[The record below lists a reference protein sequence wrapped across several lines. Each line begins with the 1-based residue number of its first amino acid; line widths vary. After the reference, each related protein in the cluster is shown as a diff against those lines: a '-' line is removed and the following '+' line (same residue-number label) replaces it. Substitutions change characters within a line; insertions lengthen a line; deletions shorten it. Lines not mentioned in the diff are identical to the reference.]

1 MTAIF
6 IVLLITLAIYSAFG
20 MLFYESYAPP
30 FLAVAIVCLFLALK
44 QVLAEVRALYELLH
58 MELDDIKEKLSSE
71 STEETDK
78 AEEPKSSDETNLRI
92 KLKLRRLAFAF
103 VGADFLFIGFRL
115 YRCPFSALSSRLLE
129 LSGRYSHMQDRF

>member
-20 MLFYESYAPP
+20 MLFYDSYAPP

-58 MELDDIKEKLSSE
+58 IELDDIKEKLFPDG
-71 STEETDK
+71 TEETDK
-78 AEEPKSSDETNLRI
+78 AEEPKSSDETN
-92 KLKLRRLAFAF
+92 
-103 VGADFLFIGFRL
+103 
-115 YRCPFSALSSRLLE
+115 E
-129 LSGRYSHMQDRF
+129 

>member
-6 IVLLITLAIYSAFG
+6 IVLLITLAVYSAFG

-30 FLAVAIVCLFLALK
+30 FLAVAIICLFLALK

-58 MELDDIKEKLSSE
+58 MELDDIKEKLLSE

-78 AEEPKSSDETNLRI
+78 AEEPKSSDET
-92 KLKLRRLAFAF
+92 K
-103 VGADFLFIGFRL
+103 
-115 YRCPFSALSSRLLE
+115 E
-129 LSGRYSHMQDRF
+129 

>member
-20 MLFYESYAPP
+20 MLFYDSYAPP

-58 MELDDIKEKLSSE
+58 MELDDIKEKLSPD

-78 AEEPKSSDETNLRI
+78 AEEPKSSDETN
-92 KLKLRRLAFAF
+92 
-103 VGADFLFIGFRL
+103 
-115 YRCPFSALSSRLLE
+115 E
-129 LSGRYSHMQDRF
+129 

>member
-20 MLFYESYAPP
+20 MLFYDSYAPP

-78 AEEPKSSDETNLRI
+78 AEEPKSSDETN
-92 KLKLRRLAFAF
+92 
-103 VGADFLFIGFRL
+103 
-115 YRCPFSALSSRLLE
+115 E
-129 LSGRYSHMQDRF
+129 

>member
-78 AEEPKSSDETNLRI
+78 AEEPKSSDETN
-92 KLKLRRLAFAF
+92 
-103 VGADFLFIGFRL
+103 
-115 YRCPFSALSSRLLE
+115 E
-129 LSGRYSHMQDRF
+129 

>member
-58 MELDDIKEKLSSE
+58 MELDDIKEKLSPD
-71 STEETDK
+71 STEESDK
-78 AEEPKSSDETNLRI
+78 EEEPKSSDETN
-92 KLKLRRLAFAF
+92 
-103 VGADFLFIGFRL
+103 
-115 YRCPFSALSSRLLE
+115 E
-129 LSGRYSHMQDRF
+129 

>member
-20 MLFYESYAPP
+20 MVFYGSYAPP
-30 FLAVAIVCLFLALK
+30 FLAVAILCLFLALK

-78 AEEPKSSDETNLRI
+78 AEEPKSSDETN
-92 KLKLRRLAFAF
+92 
-103 VGADFLFIGFRL
+103 
-115 YRCPFSALSSRLLE
+115 E
-129 LSGRYSHMQDRF
+129 